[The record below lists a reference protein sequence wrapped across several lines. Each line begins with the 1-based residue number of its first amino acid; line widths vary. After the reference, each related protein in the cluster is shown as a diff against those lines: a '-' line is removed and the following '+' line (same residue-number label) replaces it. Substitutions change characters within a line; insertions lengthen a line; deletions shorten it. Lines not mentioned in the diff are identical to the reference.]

1 MRRYSAR
8 PYGGSVTGLR
18 LVSML
23 MAISVLWM
31 LYNRL
36 NDPATWRAFVNDKE
50 PASTQSAA
58 ETPSA
63 PEIIIPGPND
73 LDEDEVASIQEQFEL
88 VTDKEKLKSREMDA
102 YWHLMDWSRTQ
113 SFSDLEKRSI
123 KNIAFTQLWEQP
135 EYYRG
140 KLIRLR
146 LHVLRVQEFPGPKDQ
161 PSVKIVYEAWGGTT
175 ESRTLLYCVVFPDL
189 PDGLPVETDVRAEI
203 VFVGYFLKLMSYQAY
218 DQKTGVPLMATR
230 AAPLLIGRTKFI
242 SSPTP
247 LPPPKSDPWIIPLA
261 IGGAILLIGMSV
273 WASRSTRKKS
283 KVRML
288 PDELYSLATPGD
300 VASGAPFGGLD
311 AADPIVNVGMSV
323 RPDLNSTSPPPT
335 SPPIKQ
341 PEL

>member
-1 MRRYSAR
+1 MRRHTAR
-8 PYGGSVTGLR
+8 PYGGSVSGMR

-23 MAISVLWM
+23 MAILVLGM

-36 NDPATWRAFVNDKE
+36 NDPATWRAFADDKE
-50 PASTQSAA
+50 QAATEAVA
-58 ETPSA
+58 ETSSA
-63 PEIIIPGPND
+63 PELIIPGPND

-242 SSPTP
+242 STPTP
-247 LPPPKSDPWIIPLA
+247 PPPPKSDPWIVPLA

-273 WASRSTRKKS
+273 WASRSARNKS

-288 PDELYSLATPGD
+288 PDELNSIAAPGNF
-300 VASGAPFGGLD
+300 GIEPPFGGLD
-311 AADPIVNVGMSV
+311 APDPVINVGMSV
-323 RPDLNSTSPPPT
+323 KPNLNSATPQSSTST
-335 SPPIKQ
+335 DHST
-341 PEL
+341 